1 MLIPDAGTSK
11 NGVNNALKFVKEN
24 EGKDWI
30 IAGDSL
36 AGMPEY
42 LSNENGPFASK
53 MIFVAA
59 WDVSDDRNS
68 PLIKFWQDS
77 SMNQDSSV
85 DWRTLT
91 SYNATWILATA
102 LNDSAVRSR
111 VRLQEKLSE
120 PTFKADSLGVELRF
134 RERSGEIA
142 NPNIT
147 LTTIAKCGD
156 RYTTVNFRKPICP
169 NPNPIPDTP

>member
-1 MLIPDAGTSK
+1 MTPLLKKVDFEKLSGSEYARAQGVTAHMLIPDAGASE

-53 MIFVAA
+53 IIFAAA
-59 WDVSDDRNS
+59 WDVC
-68 PLIKFWQDS
+68 
-77 SMNQDSSV
+77 
-85 DWRTLT
+85 
-91 SYNATWILATA
+91 
-102 LNDSAVRSR
+102 SR

>member
-1 MLIPDAGTSK
+1 
-11 NGVNNALKFVKEN
+11 
-24 EGKDWI
+24 
-30 IAGDSL
+30 
-36 AGMPEY
+36 
-42 LSNENGPFASK
+42 
-53 MIFVAA
+53 
-59 WDVSDDRNS
+59 
-68 PLIKFWQDS
+68 
-77 SMNQDSSV
+77 MNQDNSV

-111 VRLQEKLSE
+111 VRFQEKLSE

-169 NPNPIPDTP
+169 NPNPIPNTP